1 MFFLPESMMSVVL
14 IPIIKDKK
22 AKISS
27 VDNYRPVAI
36 ASVVSKVVERIFFD
50 RLSEYLDTM
59 GNQFGFKPK
68 LGTDMCIYSL
78 KEIIGS
84 YSQLNGCVFSC
95 FLDAYKAFDRVKHS
109 MLFTKLLRR
118 GAPGY
123 IVRLLMFW
131 YAHQTMCVRW
141 GGSVSSKFT
150 VSNGVRQGGILSPF
164 LFNVYMDDLS
174 VNLKKCP
181 TGYIAGGTVVNH
193 LMYADDIVLL
203 SPSATGLSLLLHVCG
218 KYGLDHDIRFNSKK
232 SAVIIFRN
240 SSVKDFSFH
249 SFEMNGESIKE
260 VPFVKYLGHVIS
272 ADMKDDLD
280 IMRQCRQ
287 LYAQGNALARRFH
300 MCSDNVKVTLFRS
313 YCSSLYTS
321 QLW

>member
-1 MFFLPESMMSVVL
+1 MSVVL

-27 VDNYRPVAI
+27 NYYRPVAI
-36 ASVVSKVVERIFFD
+36 ASVVSKVVERILLD

-84 YSQLNGCVFSC
+84 YSKLNECVFSC
-95 FLDAYKAFDRVKHS
+95 FLDASKAFDRVKHS
-109 MLFTKLLRR
+109 KLLRR

-141 GGSVSSKFT
+141 GSSVSSKFT

-164 LFNVYMDDLS
+164 LFNIYGRS
-174 VNLKKCP
+174 VC
-181 TGYIAGGTVVNH
+181 
-193 LMYADDIVLL
+193 
-203 SPSATGLSLLLHVCG
+203 
-218 KYGLDHDIRFNSKK
+218 
-232 SAVIIFRN
+232 
-240 SSVKDFSFH
+240 
-249 SFEMNGESIKE
+249 
-260 VPFVKYLGHVIS
+260 
-272 ADMKDDLD
+272 
-280 IMRQCRQ
+280 
-287 LYAQGNALARRFH
+287 
-300 MCSDNVKVTLFRS
+300 
-313 YCSSLYTS
+313 
-321 QLW
+321 